1 MPDKTN
7 LVHLNDQRRAEK
19 MLEPALKRSLSLFQ
33 ATLYGLGVTIGAGI
47 YVLIGAAAARAGM
60 HAPIAFLL
68 AAVIM
73 GFSAASFAELG
84 GRLPFAAGEAA
95 YVRSAFRSNGLATI
109 VGLLVIAIAIVSAA
123 TVSVGSTGYI
133 AVFAALPQI
142 VLVTCVVL
150 AMGGIAAWGIGAA
163 VNFAGTMTLIEIG
176 GLVLLIAAGA
186 SRGGEL
192 ITRLPE
198 SLPSLSSPTALGGM
212 LSTAL
217 LAVFAFIGFEGLANI
232 AEEVREPK
240 RTLPRAI
247 FLTLA
252 ISTILYV
259 LVLWVS
265 LITVPTPELA
275 ASGAPIALVFERLTG
290 ASPLTMSAIAIVAT
304 LNGIIVQ
311 MIMAS
316 RVLYGLGVQ
325 GDLPHAFATV
335 SPRTRTPLIATLI
348 TTFVVW
354 LLAVLLPLDRLA
366 DITSHMTLI
375 VFALV
380 NLALIRIKARDHAIQ
395 EGVYIAPR
403 WVPWAGLV
411 SCVVLMLDDIG
422 LLLRD

>member
-1 MPDKTN
+1 
-7 LVHLNDQRRAEK
+7 
-19 MLEPALKRSLSLFQ
+19 
-33 ATLYGLGVTIGAGI
+33 
-47 YVLIGAAAARAGM
+47 
-60 HAPIAFLL
+60 
-68 AAVIM
+68 
-73 GFSAASFAELG
+73 
-84 GRLPFAAGEAA
+84 LPFAAGEAA
-95 YVRSAFRSNGLATI
+95 YVRSAFRSDRLATI
-109 VGLLVIAIAIVSAA
+109 VGLLVIAVAIVSAA
-123 TVSVGSTGYI
+123 TVSVGSAGYF
-133 AVFAALPQI
+133 AVFVPLPQP
-142 VLVTCVVL
+142 VLVTCVVMV
-150 AMGGIAAWGIGAA
+150 MGGVAAWGIGAA

-176 GLVLLIAAGA
+176 GLVLLIGAGA
-186 SRGGEL
+186 TRGEEL
-192 ITRLPE
+192 IMRLPE
-198 SLPSLSSPTALGGM
+198 SLPSLGSETPLAGILG
-212 LSTAL
+212 TAL

-232 AEEVREPK
+232 AEEVREPQ

-311 MIMAS
+311 MIMSS

-325 GDLPHAFATV
+325 GDLPKAFATV
-335 SPRTRTPLIATLI
+335 SPRTRTPLIATLF
-348 TTFVVW
+348 TTILVW
-354 LLAVLLPLDRLA
+354 LLAILLRLSRLA

-380 NLALIRIKARDHAIQ
+380 NLALIRIKARDHAIP
-395 EGVYIAPR
+395 EGVYVAPR

-411 SCVVLMLDDIG
+411 SCVVLTLDDIG
-422 LLLRD
+422 LFFLS

>member
-1 MPDKTN
+1 MESVSGTN
-7 LVHLNDQRRAEK
+7 TSTR
-19 MLEPALKRSLSLFQ
+19 PALKRSLSLFQ
-33 ATLYGLGVTIGAGI
+33 ATLYGLGVTVGAGI

-68 AAVIM
+68 AAIIM

-84 GRLPFAAGEAA
+84 GRLPVAAGEAA
-95 YVRSAFRSNGLATI
+95 YVRSAFRSDKLATM

-123 TVSVGSTGYI
+123 TVSVGSAGYI
-133 AVFAALPQI
+133 AVFVPLPQP

-150 AMGGIAAWGIGAA
+150 VMGGVAAWGIGAA

-176 GLVLLIAAGA
+176 GLVLLIVAGA

-198 SLPSLSSPTALGGM
+198 GLTSLSSGTALGGI
-212 LSTAL
+212 LGTAL

-232 AEEVREPK
+232 AEEVREPQ

-247 FLTLA
+247 FFTLA

-259 LVLWVS
+259 LVLWIS

-290 ASPLTMSAIAIVAT
+290 ASPLTMSAIGIVAT

-311 MIMAS
+311 MIMSS

-325 GDLPHAFATV
+325 GDLPSAFASV
-335 SPRTRTPLIATLI
+335 SPRTRTPLIATLF
-348 TTFVVW
+348 TTIVVW
-354 LLAVLLPLDRLA
+354 FLAVLLPLYWLA
-366 DITSHMTLI
+366 DITSHMTLV

-380 NLALIRIKARDHAIQ
+380 NLALIRIKARDREIPA
-395 EGVYIAPR
+395 GVYVAPR

-411 SCVVLMLDDIG
+411 SCVVLTLDDIG
-422 LLLRD
+422 LFFLS